1 MILDAVEARML
12 GSLIEKEMT
21 TPEYYP
27 LTIKA
32 LQAAC
37 NQLTNREPVSHYQE
51 EEIEMTLRALEQ
63 KGLVGFSR
71 QSGGRTLRWLH
82 RCGAALRIDEQQQAI
97 IALLLL
103 RGPQT
108 AGELKGRL
116 DRYRA
121 FPRFEEVDDVLSGL
135 IHRDEPLVERREREP
150 GQKEPRYATLL
161 LAAAGQTRP
170 TAATPVGDVW
180 EEIALL
186 HRRIDRVME
195 ALGFPTDDG
204 RTGPE

>member
-1 MILDAVEARML
+1 VILDAVEARLL

-27 LTIKA
+27 LTVKA
-32 LQAAC
+32 LVAAC
-37 NQLTNREPVSHYQE
+37 NQLTNREPVSNYQE
-51 EEIEMTLRALEQ
+51 VAVEAALRTLEQ

-82 RCGAALRIDEQQQAI
+82 RSGPAFSIDEQQQAI
-97 IALLLL
+97 MALLLL

-121 FPRFEEVDDVLSGL
+121 FPRLEEVDDVLAGL
-135 IHRDEPLVERREREP
+135 IHRDEPLVEQRQREP
-150 GQKEPRYATLL
+150 GQKERRFATLVM
-161 LAAAGQTRP
+161 ATGTG
-170 TAATPVGDVW
+170 TAETAQVTDVW
-180 EEIALL
+180 AEIALI
-186 HRRIDRVME
+186 HQRIDRIMDAIGIPE
-195 ALGFPTDDG
+195 DDWRAGPT
-204 RTGPE
+204 PQ